1 MSMCVYLFYWFFLV
15 NLVFFYFC
23 IMNNLFSFDLLFID
37 IEKCK
42 DKVDFFIV
50 YYKIIVYIV
59 CRFLKIYVG
68 YFKFIEFR
76 IWKLEYVME
85 LYNFLGVKNKI
96 DF

>member
-1 MSMCVYLFYWFFLV
+1 
-15 NLVFFYFC
+15 
-23 IMNNLFSFDLLFID
+23 MNNLFSFDLLFID

-68 YFKFIEFR
+68 YFKFI
-76 IWKLEYVME
+76 
-85 LYNFLGVKNKI
+85 
-96 DF
+96 

>member
-1 MSMCVYLFYWFFLV
+1 MFIEIYVCVYIYFIDFFLV

-50 YYKIIVYIV
+50 YYKIIFLYCMYI
-59 CRFLKIYVG
+59 
-68 YFKFIEFR
+68 FKNICWIF
-76 IWKLEYVME
+76 
-85 LYNFLGVKNKI
+85 
-96 DF
+96 